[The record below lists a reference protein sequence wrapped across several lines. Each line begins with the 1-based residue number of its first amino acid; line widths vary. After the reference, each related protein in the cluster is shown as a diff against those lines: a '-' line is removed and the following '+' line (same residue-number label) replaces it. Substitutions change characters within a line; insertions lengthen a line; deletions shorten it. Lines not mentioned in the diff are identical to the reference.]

1 MAITYYYGTAF
12 AVTKLKYKKK
22 TDAML
27 PLISA
32 FKIFLTLL
40 VHSALKMEK

>member
-12 AVTKLKYKKK
+12 AVTKLKYKK